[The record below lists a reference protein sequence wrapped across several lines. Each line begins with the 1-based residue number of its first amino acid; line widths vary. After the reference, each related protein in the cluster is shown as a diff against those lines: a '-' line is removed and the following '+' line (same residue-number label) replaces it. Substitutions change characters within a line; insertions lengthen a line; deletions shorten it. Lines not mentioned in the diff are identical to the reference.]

1 MTKRL
6 LYHIAFWAGYVLF
19 KTYLNH
25 ATSPEAEKGAAEWQQ
40 FIAALVPQTMYLLVK
55 IPLVYFLF
63 WVIERYFAHK
73 WSIGRSI
80 LIGTLA
86 YLIATIGYVFITH
99 VLILNWLYGEKTPF
113 QLSFVIGSLV
123 YSAFTISAV
132 CGAAITI
139 KLIRMN
145 LRQKALSQEIMQK
158 KLETELNLLRSQVN
172 PHFLFNTLNNIYAL
186 AKQKSDETGPVVLK
200 LSKLLRF
207 MLYESDKE
215 RIALSDEVRLVTDFI
230 ELENL
235 RYGDHLTLDLLI
247 DITNPHI
254 QITPLLLLPLVE
266 NAFKHGA
273 SESRDAAYIYIS
285 ISEEHNLLSVEIKNS
300 VEQASRNEKDGGI
313 GLKNVRRQLE
323 LTYSDFKLDAQE
335 HKGAFLVTLSVN
347 LLSYKKIVAP
357 ETD

>member
-1 MTKRL
+1 MTKRI
-6 LYHIAFWAGYVLF
+6 LYHIAFWVGYVLF

-25 ATSPEAEKGAAEWQQ
+25 ATSPEAEKGVAEWQQ
-40 FIAALVPQTMYLLVK
+40 FFSALVPQTMYLIVK

-63 WVIERYFAHK
+63 WVIESYFIRK
-73 WSIGRSI
+73 WSFWQAAFIGSA
-80 LIGTLA
+80 A
-86 YLIATIGYVFITH
+86 YLVATVGYVLINHFF
-99 VLILNWLYGEKTPF
+99 ILNWLYGEKVPF
-113 QLSFVIGSLV
+113 KMSFLPGSLI
-123 YSAFTISAV
+123 YSAFIMSAV

-139 KLIRMN
+139 KLIRLN
-145 LRQKALSQEIMQK
+145 LRQKAVSQEIMQK

-215 RIALSDEVRLVTDFI
+215 LIALSDEVRLVTDFI
-230 ELENL
+230 ELESL

-247 DITNPHI
+247 DITNPHT

-273 SESRDAAYIYIS
+273 SESRDAAFITIT
-285 ISEEHNLLSVEIKNS
+285 ISEQENTLTVEIKNS
-300 VEQASRNEKDGGI
+300 VEPTNVEKDGGI

-323 LTYSDFKLDAQE
+323 LTYSDFTLKTQE
-335 HKGAFLVTLSVN
+335 EQSEFHTTLLVN
-347 LLSYKKIVAP
+347 LLSYRKINLQGIN
-357 ETD
+357 

>member
-1 MTKRL
+1 MTKRI
-6 LYHIAFWAGYVLF
+6 LYHIAFWVGYVLF

-25 ATSPEAEKGAAEWQQ
+25 ATSPEAEKGVAEWQQ
-40 FIAALVPQTMYLLVK
+40 FLVALVPQSMYLLVK

-63 WVIERYFAHK
+63 WVIERYFAHQ
-73 WSIGRSI
+73 WSIRRTI
-80 LIGTLA
+80 LIGTIA

-99 VLILNWLYGEKTPF
+99 IFILNWFYGEKTPF
-113 QLSFVIGSLV
+113 QLSFLMGSLV

-145 LRQKALSQEIMQK
+145 LRQKAVSQEIMQK

-215 RIALSDEVRLVTDFI
+215 LIALSDEVRLVTDYI
-230 ELENL
+230 ELEHL

-247 DITNPHI
+247 DIANPHI

-273 SESRDAAYIYIS
+273 SESRDAAFIAIT
-285 ISEEHNLLSVEIKNS
+285 ISEQQNTLSLEIKNS
-300 VEQASRNEKDGGI
+300 VEPLKTEKEGGI

-323 LTYSDFKLDAQE
+323 LTYSDFHLEAQE
-335 HKGAFLVTLSVN
+335 HNGEFHTFLSVN
-347 LLSYKKIVAP
+347 LLSYKKIAAQNAG
-357 ETD
+357 